1 MELPELLERC
11 RGNDPLAWEALV
23 RRYQGR
29 IYGLGLFYLGD
40 PEEARDLAQEVFVRV
55 YRRLDQCTVDE
66 TFVPWLFQ
74 IARNAAIDRLRRIKA
89 RPRAT
94 DAPPQAMLDLPD
106 PGPDP
111 EDQRQARRRR
121 AIVHRALEK
130 LSQLNREIILLK
142 EIQGL
147 SLESIASICQA
158 PLGTIKSRSSRARLE
173 LARVLAD
180 LMEEESEPGRGS
192 RR

>member
-1 MELPELLERC
+1 MEYRTLGRSGLRVSPLCLGTMMLGSW
-11 RGNDPLAWEALV
+11 GNADEGECV
-23 RRYQGR
+23 R
-29 IYGLGLFYLGD
+29 
-40 PEEARDLAQEVFVRV
+40 
-55 YRRLDQCTVDE
+55 
-66 TFVPWLFQ
+66 
-74 IARNAAIDRLRRIKA
+74 
-89 RPRAT
+89 
-94 DAPPQAMLDLPD
+94 
-106 PGPDP
+106 
-111 EDQRQARRRR
+111 
-121 AIVHRALEK
+121 IVHRALEK